1 MRNCLRCQAPMNEE
15 MEPITTEGMWIY
27 VKKVGKWRASGKLK
41 CAVCLECGYTELYVK
56 NTEKLKK
63 R

>member
-1 MRNCLRCQAPMNEE
+1 MNEE